1 MADSDLLFGS
11 DDQITEQNQDIK
23 TPQGRPWRVLIVDDE
38 EQVHKVT
45 KLVLSQC
52 DFDHAPI
59 ELVHAYS
66 MKEAQAILNEQEP
79 FALALIDVVMETDDA
94 GLKLVQYIRETL
106 QDSEIRLV
114 LRTGQPGQAPEET
127 VISKYDINDY
137 KNKTELTSTKL
148 RTLLYST
155 LRSYRDIRTIVA
167 NRQGLFNLI
176 EATSKIVDSQRLAVF
191 ASAVLEEIETLL
203 NLDSDSVCAH
213 TPVDAVAAK
222 SDMQKYQILAATG
235 NVKKLLDSTHKL
247 PSEIINYFDQAKGD
261 HHSLYDD
268 PVYIGYY
275 NTPAAGENLL
285 YVKPNAP
292 LSRMGSHLLDIY
304 TRCVA
309 ITHHNLQQKNE
320 IHRSR
325 QEMVYVLSETIERR
339 MPDESNHVR
348 RVSKMAFLLA
358 QAIGMN
364 ENSCERIKLAAP
376 LHDIGTIGIPD
387 EILTKRGKYTQ
398 QDKDIMAA
406 HTDIGATILN
416 KSQRPILKMA
426 STIAAQHHEYWD
438 GNGHPHGLKGEEID
452 LSARIVTVVDII
464 DALGCHKSYRSP
476 FTEDEIRSFIIENSG
491 KIFEPRLAE
500 LALELLP
507 QFQHIRSEHPDKH

>member
-11 DDQITEQNQDIK
+11 DDHIVEVDQDIT

-38 EQVHKVT
+38 DQVHKVT

-52 DFDHAPI
+52 DFDQAPI

-66 MKEAQAILNEQEP
+66 MKEAQAILHAQEP

-94 GLKLVQYIRETL
+94 GLLLVQYIRESL
-106 QDSEIRLV
+106 KDNEIRLV

-127 VISKYDINDY
+127 VIAKYDINDY

-155 LRSYRDIRTIVA
+155 LRSYRDIRTIAA

-176 EATSKIVDSQRLAVF
+176 DATSKIVDSQRLAVF

-203 NLDSDSVCAH
+203 NLNSDSVCAQ
-213 TPVDAVAAK
+213 TSVDAVAAK
-222 SDMQKYQILAATG
+222 ADSRKYEILAATG
-235 NVKKLLDSTHKL
+235 NVKKLLDATHQL
-247 PSEIINYFDQAKGD
+247 PQDIIKYFDQAKIE
-261 HHSLYDD
+261 HHSLYDN

-275 NTPAAGENLL
+275 HTPAAGENLL

-320 IHRSR
+320 IQRSR

-348 RVSKMAFLLA
+348 RVSKMAHLLA
-358 QAIGMN
+358 QTIGMN
-364 ENSCERIKLAAP
+364 EGSCERIKLAAP

-387 EILTKRGKYTQ
+387 EVLTKTGKYSPE
-398 QDKDIMAA
+398 DINVMAA
-406 HTDIGATILN
+406 HAEIGATILN
-416 KSQRPILKMA
+416 KSHRPILKMA
-426 STIAAQHHEYWD
+426 STIAAQHHENWD
-438 GNGHPHGLKGEEID
+438 GNGHPKGLKGEEID

-464 DALGCHKSYRSP
+464 DALGCKKSYRNAFSD
-476 FTEDEIRSFIIENSG
+476 EEIRSFVTEHSG
-491 KIFEPRLAE
+491 KIFDPKLATH
-500 LALELLP
+500 ALELLP
-507 QFQHIRSEHPDKH
+507 QFQQIRAEHPDSH